1 MSETIQMGRYKYD
14 NPMRVPRVE
23 KVVVNIGV
31 GEGGEK
37 LQKAEKVMEM
47 VTGVKPARTISK
59 GSNREWN
66 LREGTPIGVR
76 VTLRGDEAEAFVK
89 KALDIRQ
96 FKIPD
101 YSFDDGGNLNFG
113 VADYTDFPGMKY
125 DPEIGIFGM
134 DIAIVIARPGN
145 RVKMRRLR
153 ARKIPAEHKVT
164 REEAMAL
171 MAAKFNVEVI

>member
-1 MSETIQMGRYKYD
+1 MSAQT
-14 NPMRVPRVE
+14 PMMQPRIE

-31 GEGGEK
+31 GEGGDK

-47 VTGVKPARTISK
+47 VTGAQPSRTLSK
-59 GSNREWN
+59 VANRDWG
-66 LREGTPIGVR
+66 LRVGGPIGVR
-76 VTLRGDEAEAFVK
+76 VTLRGEAAEAFIR

-96 FKIPD
+96 FRVPD

-113 VADYTDFPGMKY
+113 VPDYTDFPGMKY

-145 RVKMRRLR
+145 RVKSRRLK
-153 ARKIPAEHKVT
+153 ARKIPREHKVS
-164 REEAMAL
+164 REEAQQL
-171 MAAKFNVEVI
+171 MTSKFNVEVI